1 MLEAEVAASPRAD
14 RTADV
19 AGAAGRRGAAG
30 EVGAL
35 AAFPSADGIM
45 LRVRNGVSPGIS
57 LDTSRLFDR
66 FYTADA
72 SRSSRTSGLGLSI
85 VKVLVTGLGGTVE
98 AHHDAE
104 RATLEIL
111 ARIPDGG

>member
-1 MLEAEVAASPRAD
+1 
-14 RTADV
+14 
-19 AGAAGRRGAAG
+19 
-30 EVGAL
+30 
-35 AAFPSADGIM
+35 M

-72 SRSSRTSGLGLSI
+72 SRSSRTSGLGLGLSI
-85 VKVLVTGLGGTVE
+85 VKVVVTGLGGTVE

-104 RATLEIL
+104 HATLEIV
-111 ARIPDGG
+111 AEIPSWEGRP